1 MKLKRPG
8 SGSSKKK
15 ASASSSESEAKYVE
29 LEDVP
34 DTLPKKAAGKEE
46 NPDKDIEE
54 AIDVRFSNYKGKFL

>member
-29 LEDVP
+29 LEDE

-54 AIDVRFSNYKGKFL
+54 AIDVRFLNYKGKFL